1 MLLPYKGITPK
12 LHETVFVQ
20 DGVRIIGDVEIGEKS
35 SVWFNTVIRGDVNYI
50 RIGKRTNIQDNSSL
64 HVTKDTYPLII
75 GDDVTVGHGVVL
87 HGCTVKDRC
96 LIGMGAVLLDD
107 AEIGPDSIVGAGAL
121 VTEGTKVPSGSL
133 VIGMPGRVS
142 RPLSIEEISRIL
154 MSADNYIEYT
164 KNYRGF

>member
-20 DGVRIIGDVEIGEKS
+20 HGVRIIGDVEIGENS

-133 VIGMPGRVS
+133 VIGMPARVS
-142 RPLSIEEISRIL
+142 RLLRPEEISRIL
-154 MSADNYIEYT
+154 RSADNYIEYT

>member
-1 MLLPYKGITPK
+1 MLLPYKGIMPK

-87 HGCTVKDRC
+87 HGCVVKDRC

-133 VIGMPGRVS
+133 VIGMPARVS
-142 RPLSIEEISRIL
+142 RHLRPEEIDRIL
-154 MSADNYIEYT
+154 RSAGNYIEYT